1 LAYNIDL
8 SDQTGKSYDYGGS
21 NDYSNNDYSNNDNND
36 NDDKKT
42 SNSDSWKS
50 KDSVFTRDNDDNND
64 NDSNKSYNIDLSDR
78 TGNNYL
84 DKSSNNNNNNNK
96 KTNIMKDYTNA
107 GYDPSTT
114 KSKEELQEI
123 INQRYPSSDKSDNY
137 GLNSKNANDEEVMKS
152 DWYSFTDSYDYDY
165 IDYQQAKED
174 HRFNADDIKQITEEQ
189 RFSQSPQDIQIQR
202 SNYYQSEIDNI
213 RNYASNLE
221 QQGKTNAVKQGFFGG
236 LMSGFKGFLTTGN
249 VALLSGGLISGV
261 ANAGVNLFTQ
271 PEYNEN
277 YKKIQNKTLE
287 DRFPGMSVQ
296 DWADIPEGVTTVNYN
311 SDSSSS
317 SISTRSTGST
327 SSTGS
332 SGGFTNSADFNNQ
345 KSEAENDRTSNN
357 NELTDLITW
366 FALNDS
372 QPNKSSSTGSGSS
385 GGTTNIITASG
396 EKKEERSI
404 KDYMPVITGLAVI
417 FGLMFVG
424 GEN

>member
-8 SDQTGKSYDYGGS
+8 SDQTGKSYDFGGS
-21 NDYSNNDYSNNDNND
+21 NDYSNNDYSNND

-50 KDSVFTRDNDDNND
+50 KDSVFTRDNDND

-107 GYDPSTT
+107 GFDPSTT

-123 INQRYPSSDKSDNY
+123 INQRYPSSDKTDNY
-137 GLNSKNANDEEVMKS
+137 GLNSKNVNDEEVMKS
-152 DWYSFTDSYDYDY
+152 DGYSFTDSYDY

-174 HRFNADDIKQITEEQ
+174 HRFNADDIKQITEKQ
-189 RFSQSPQDIQIQR
+189 RFSQSPQDIQMKR

-249 VALLSGGLISGV
+249 VAHLSGGFVSGF

-277 YKKIQNKTLE
+277 YKKIQNKTLD

-317 SISTRSTGST
+317 SINTRSTGS
-327 SSTGS
+327 SE
-332 SGGFTNSADFNNQ
+332 GFTNSADFNNQ
-345 KSEAENDRTSNN
+345 KSETETENVRTSNN

-372 QPNKSSSTGSGSS
+372 QKNKSSSTGSGSSGSS